1 MLAKTQE
8 TLFYKLDWAQRE
20 NEMYPEAMKKV
31 GTEWQAGA
39 DAMGAQQNVGPKVRS
54 LVLMANKNWGFDN
67 GLNSRVEWGL
77 IGNVPSVHFLTLQQS
92 HRLINLKAVVMINLN
107 CQLDKI

>member
-39 DAMGAQQNVGPKVRS
+39 DAMGAQQNVGTKVRS
-54 LVLMANKNWGFDN
+54 LVLTANKNWGFDN
-67 GLNSRVEWGL
+67 GLKSRVKWGL
-77 IGNVPSVHFLTLQQS
+77 RDNVPQFIFWRSNNPT
-92 HRLINLKAVVMINLN
+92 
-107 CQLDKI
+107 D